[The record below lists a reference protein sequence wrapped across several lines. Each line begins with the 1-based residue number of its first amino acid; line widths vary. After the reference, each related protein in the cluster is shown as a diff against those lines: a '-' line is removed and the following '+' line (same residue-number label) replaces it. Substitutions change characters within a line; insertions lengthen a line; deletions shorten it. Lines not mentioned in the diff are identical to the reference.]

1 MSMLKNVKPTKNTTS
16 INKKVT
22 HKKVQ
27 PKNVK
32 KTTTSVSSI
41 LKPTQQQ
48 LKQKSS
54 KYQSLMLGMEM

>member
-1 MSMLKNVKPTKNTTS
+1 MLKNVKSTKNTTS

-32 KTTTSVSSI
+32 KTTTSISSL
-41 LKPTQQQ
+41 LKPSQQK
-48 LKQKSS
+48 LSTSS
-54 KYQSLMLGMEM
+54 KYQSLMLAMDM